1 MESKNTRTYFTFL
14 HGDNYTRTSSIC
26 VVFFLP
32 LLFFSF
38 DDSSQA
44 HICTSVV
51 ANKVDFIII

>member
-26 VVFFLP
+26 VVVFYLYF
-32 LLFFSF
+32 FFSF
-38 DDSSQA
+38 DDSTQA